1 MAVSRFIHAL
11 ARVMA
16 ILGGIVLVL
25 ITFMTVISITGRA
38 LVTLAFIFP
47 GSILH
52 QLPFF
57 DDIQRW
63 LQWLVAQEFSVF
75 GWNLKVGAVPGDFE
89 LVEAGAAFA
98 VFAFLPWCQLNRG
111 HATVDLFTNYLP
123 AGVNRWIDLVSETL
137 MTIIFVVLAWRL
149 WVGMMDKI
157 RYGETTFI
165 LQYPVWWGFASAM
178 VGAAVCV
185 LVSVYMM
192 GVRVQEVRSGRANF
206 APTHGG
212 MH

>member
-1 MAVSRFIHAL
+1 MAVSTFIHGL
-11 ARVMA
+11 ARLMA
-16 ILGGIVLVL
+16 ILGGIVLAL
-25 ITFMTVISITGRA
+25 LTIMTVVSIGGRSLIS
-38 LVTLAFIFP
+38 
-47 GSILH
+47 
-52 QLPFF
+52 
-57 DDIQRW
+57 
-63 LQWLVAQEFSVF
+63 F
-75 GWNLKVGAVPGDFE
+75 GLGPVPGDFE

-137 MTIIFVVLAWRL
+137 MTIVFVVLAWRL

-157 RYGETTFI
+157 RYQETTFI

-178 VGAAVCV
+178 IGAVVCV
-185 LVSVYMM
+185 IVSVYMT
-192 GVRVQEVRSGRANF
+192 GVRVQEVRTGRSNL

>member
-1 MAVSRFIHAL
+1 VAVSRFIHAL
-11 ARVMA
+11 ARLMA
-16 ILGGIVLVL
+16 ILGGIVLAFL
-25 ITFMTVISITGRA
+25 TIMTVISITGRSMIPWG
-38 LVTLAFIFP
+38 LGP
-47 GSILH
+47 
-52 QLPFF
+52 
-57 DDIQRW
+57 
-63 LQWLVAQEFSVF
+63 
-75 GWNLKVGAVPGDFE
+75 VPGDFE

-123 AGVNRWIDLVSETL
+123 AGVNRWIDLVSETI
-137 MTIIFVVLAWRL
+137 MTIVFIVLAWRL

-185 LVSVYMM
+185 IVSVYMT
-192 GVRVQEVRSGRANF
+192 GVRVQEVRTGRSNF

>member
-1 MAVSRFIHAL
+1 MAVSTFIHWL
-11 ARVMA
+11 ARLMA
-16 ILGGIVLVL
+16 ILGGVVLALLTV
-25 ITFMTVISITGRA
+25 MTVVSIVGRSLIS
-38 LVTLAFIFP
+38 
-47 GSILH
+47 
-52 QLPFF
+52 
-57 DDIQRW
+57 
-63 LQWLVAQEFSVF
+63 F
-75 GWNLKVGAVPGDFE
+75 GLGPVPGDFE

-137 MTIIFVVLAWRL
+137 MTIVFVVLAWRL

-157 RYGETTFI
+157 RYQETTFI

-178 VGAAVCV
+178 VGAVVCV
-185 LVSVYMM
+185 IVSVYMT
-192 GVRVQEVRSGRANF
+192 GVRVQEVRTGRSRL
-206 APTHGG
+206 APAHGG

>member
-1 MAVSRFIHAL
+1 MAVSKFIHGL
-11 ARVMA
+11 ARLMA
-16 ILGGIVLVL
+16 ILGGIVLALLTV
-25 ITFMTVISITGRA
+25 MTVVSITGRS
-38 LVTLAFIFP
+38 LI
-47 GSILH
+47 S
-52 QLPFF
+52 
-57 DDIQRW
+57 
-63 LQWLVAQEFSVF
+63 F
-75 GWNLKVGAVPGDFE
+75 GLGPVPGDFE

-123 AGVNRWIDLVSETL
+123 AGANRWIDLVSETL
-137 MTIIFVVLAWRL
+137 MTIVFIVLAWRL

-157 RYGETTFI
+157 RYQETTFI

-178 VGAAVCV
+178 VGAVVCV
-185 LVSVYMM
+185 IVSIYMT
-192 GVRVQEVRSGRANF
+192 GVRVQEVRTGRSSL